1 MDFIYITFLIGNGFD
16 INLGLNTRYA
26 DFYKYFLENA
36 SVSNMIKQWI
46 EKEIDLWSD
55 LELQLGKKVSE
66 ITDKTLD
73 KFYLDKIELD
83 RLLLEYLEKEQDRFV
98 IDDNRKRLEE
108 EFSRSIKDITDGFT
122 LDDRDSVNNTKTH
135 FCNEE
140 YFVQFVSFNYT
151 NALDKI
157 VEDCKKNNVDVGKH
171 TNNSGSLM
179 TDKIGNVFHVHGTVE
194 GDALLG
200 VNDTSQ
206 IENEFLQADTTF
218 VTTFVKRNANEYL
231 GQQRT
236 SKTKDI
242 IYKSNIICVFGMSIG
257 DTDKMWWVELVN
269 WLIASNL
276 RKLIIFWK
284 GNESEFK
291 RPIPT
296 QVILLKNSIMR
307 RFLDLGKGVHSDAE
321 LKAIEKQIMVIFN
334 SKIFS
339 FPRVK

>member
-135 FCNEE
+135 FRKKVKISSVGEE
-140 YFVQFVSFNYT
+140 QFRITVKVCSSPTFYRWVFGSSG
-151 NALDKI
+151 KI
-157 VEDCKKNNVDVGKH
+157 VIEGP
-171 TNNSGSLM
+171 
-179 TDKIGNVFHVHGTVE
+179 VE
-194 GDALLG
+194 
-200 VNDTSQ
+200 V
-206 IENEFLQADTTF
+206 
-218 VTTFVKRNANEYL
+218 RNA
-231 GQQRT
+231 
-236 SKTKDI
+236 
-242 IYKSNIICVFGMSIG
+242 YK
-257 DTDKMWWVELVN
+257 KMLQK
-269 WLIASNL
+269 S
-276 RKLIIFWK
+276 
-284 GNESEFK
+284 
-291 RPIPT
+291 
-296 QVILLKNSIMR
+296 
-307 RFLDLGKGVHSDAE
+307 LDS
-321 LKAIEKQIMVIFN
+321 MN
-334 SKIFS
+334 
-339 FPRVK
+339 

>member
-151 NALDKI
+151 NALDQI

-179 TDKIGNVFHVHGTVE
+179 TYKIGNVFHVHGTVE

-218 VTTFVKRNANEYL
+218 VTTFVKRNTNEYL

-257 DTDKMWWVELVN
+257 DTDKMWWEELVN

-296 QVILLKNSIMR
+296 QVILLKNSIMK
-307 RFLDLGKGVHSDAE
+307 RFLDLGKGVHSDAK

>member
-1 MDFIYITFLIGNGFD
+1 M
-16 INLGLNTRYA
+16 
-26 DFYKYFLENA
+26 
-36 SVSNMIKQWI
+36 
-46 EKEIDLWSD
+46 
-55 LELQLGKKVSE
+55 
-66 ITDKTLD
+66 
-73 KFYLDKIELD
+73 
-83 RLLLEYLEKEQDRFV
+83 
-98 IDDNRKRLEE
+98 
-108 EFSRSIKDITDGFT
+108 
-122 LDDRDSVNNTKTH
+122 DDRDSVNNTKTH
-135 FCNEE
+135 FRNEE

-218 VTTFVKRNANEYL
+218 VTTFVKRNTNEYL

-257 DTDKMWWVELVN
+257 DTDKMWWEELVN

>member
-151 NALDKI
+151 NALDQI

-218 VTTFVKRNANEYL
+218 VTTFVKRNTNEYL

-257 DTDKMWWVELVN
+257 DTDKMWWEELVN

-296 QVILLKNSIMR
+296 QVILLKNSIMK
-307 RFLDLGKGVHSDAE
+307 RFLDLGKGVHSDAK

>member
-1 MDFIYITFLIGNGFD
+1 
-16 INLGLNTRYA
+16 
-26 DFYKYFLENA
+26 
-36 SVSNMIKQWI
+36 MI
-46 EKEIDLWSD
+46 
-55 LELQLGKKVSE
+55 V
-66 ITDKTLD
+66 
-73 KFYLDKIELD
+73 
-83 RLLLEYLEKEQDRFV
+83 
-98 IDDNRKRLEE
+98 
-108 EFSRSIKDITDGFT
+108 
-122 LDDRDSVNNTKTH
+122 
-135 FCNEE
+135 
-140 YFVQFVSFNYT
+140 
-151 NALDKI
+151 
-157 VEDCKKNNVDVGKH
+157 KH

-218 VTTFVKRNANEYL
+218 VSTFVKRNTNEYL

-242 IYKSNIICVFGMSIG
+242 IYKSNIICVFGMSIC
-257 DTDKMWWVELVN
+257 DTDKMWWEELVN

-296 QVILLKNSIMR
+296 QVILLKNSIMN
-307 RFLDLGKGVHSDAE
+307 RFLDRSE
-321 LKAIEKQIMVIFN
+321 E
-334 SKIFS
+334 
-339 FPRVK
+339 RR